1 MSSHPP
7 PTDHFEMSV
16 NNLLVPPEIQEVFKR
31 DTSNNDFVPVSASDA
46 GIHDTVAESKPD
58 DFEEKLQVQK
68 QDPSERHH
76 LQLLPSTLVLPTV
89 ADKIEE
95 LEPKTPGIS
104 PIDLGNRTAKVVHE
118 ICATEREGLRH
129 KTKVLTA
136 SLQRIKR
143 ADMDINHQQRQL
155 QESRSELCRLLQI
168 EAQLKEYETRSVE
181 SLEVEF
187 QMLQQ
192 EVAKLS
198 YCVEVALQEEIDW
211 VA

>member
-1 MSSHPP
+1 MRECLPL
-7 PTDHFEMSV
+7 V
-16 NNLLVPPEIQEVFKR
+16 LLCTLSR
-31 DTSNNDFVPVSASDA
+31 NACS
-46 GIHDTVAESKPD
+46 
-58 DFEEKLQVQK
+58 
-68 QDPSERHH
+68 
-76 LQLLPSTLVLPTV
+76 PSTLVLPTV